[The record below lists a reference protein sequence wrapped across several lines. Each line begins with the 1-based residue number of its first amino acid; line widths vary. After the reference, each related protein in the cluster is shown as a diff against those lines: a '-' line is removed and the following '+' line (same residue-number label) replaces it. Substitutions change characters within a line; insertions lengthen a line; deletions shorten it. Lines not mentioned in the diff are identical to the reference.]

1 MLFTFICLFTIS
13 LVGWVGWVCYLV
25 WSKSEAHPMNY
36 LLVLCL
42 LPWCVTILPA
52 AFKVSF
58 GG

>member
-1 MLFTFICLFTIS
+1 MLFTLICLYTIS
-13 LVGWVGWVCYLV
+13 LVGWVCYLV

>member
-1 MLFTFICLFTIS
+1 MLFTLICLYTIS
-13 LVGWVGWVCYLV
+13 LVSWVCYLV
-25 WSKSEAHPMNY
+25 WSKSEAQPMNY